1 MPTAC
6 PGSHNTAW
14 RQAEADGQP
23 HNLQPAWGNP
33 LHCTRCTERAH
44 RELAQLPELL
54 AAIWLEATNGTR
66 GLPTGTIGRSPTH
79 PAWPGQASRLITDHI
94 IGGLIEL
101 EADIR
106 GLRGLT
112 GRSIGR
118 REGVVA
124 TQSVTFLAAHLDWAL
139 EYHPAAGET
148 HDRLSANPASQI
160 HQWNRAA
167 TRFTARDER
176 LDHHR
181 VPCPRCE
188 LLTLF
193 RADGDDYIE
202 CRNTTC
208 GLLLT
213 PGEYFE
219 HTKTLAAGHSG
230 QVAA

>member
-33 LHCTRCTERAH
+33 LHCTRCTELAH

-94 IGGLIEL
+94 IGGLTEL

-106 GLRGLT
+106 ELRGLT

-202 CRNTTC
+202 CRNTAC

-219 HTKTLAAGHSG
+219 HTKTLAAGYAG